1 MEHQTEGL
9 GLRLSDQ
16 ASRTEEFID
25 QPVSDNEESLSDVDE
40 SVAEVEESL
49 ADDDESVADDAENL
63 AGVDESFADAGEPV
77 GDPGEPRPATGE
89 PRVDAALA
97 RLDELAGRPVSEH
110 RAIFEDVH
118 RRLRD
123 VLGDLDTRQAH
134 ADDRSDAPSRP
145 GR

>member
-25 QPVSDNEESLSDVDE
+25 QPVSDNEESFADVDE
-40 SVAEVEESL
+40 SVAEVDESS
-49 ADDDESVADDAENL
+49 ADDDENL
-63 AGVDESFADAGEPV
+63 ADVDESFADAGGPA
-77 GDPGEPRPATGE
+77 GEPRPATGE

-134 ADDRSDAPSRP
+134 ADDRSDAASRP